1 MSSLLIVV
9 LVALCCALCASFRA
23 LPAAKALTRAS
34 RLYLSDETV
43 PAASTSP
50 LKTQLTADMKTAM
63 KAKNKE
69 ELAGIRAIT
78 TVIKQ
83 KEVDDRIEMTDEIIH
98 QLISKLIKQR
108 KESISSYEAAGRD
121 DLVAAEKAEL
131 NIIQKYMPA
140 QMSSSDIDAAVTAAI
155 AKIGATTV
163 KDMGK
168 VVAELRG
175 QLTGKADMS
184 EVSVMVKGKLGG
196 K

>member
-1 MSSLLIVV
+1 
-9 LVALCCALCASFRA
+9 
-23 LPAAKALTRAS
+23 
-34 RLYLSDETV
+34 
-43 PAASTSP
+43 
-50 LKTQLTADMKTAM
+50 M
-63 KAKNKE
+63 KAKDKE

-83 KEVDDRIEMTDEIIH
+83 KEVDERVEMTDEMIH

-108 KESISSYEAAGRD
+108 KESISSYDAAGRD

-131 NIIQKYMPA
+131 AVIQKYMPE
-140 QMSSSDIDAAVTAAI
+140 QMSSSDIEAAIIAAI

-168 VVAELRG
+168 VVVELRG
-175 QLTGKADMS
+175 QLSGKADMS
-184 EVSVMVKGKLGG
+184 EVSLMVKGKLGG